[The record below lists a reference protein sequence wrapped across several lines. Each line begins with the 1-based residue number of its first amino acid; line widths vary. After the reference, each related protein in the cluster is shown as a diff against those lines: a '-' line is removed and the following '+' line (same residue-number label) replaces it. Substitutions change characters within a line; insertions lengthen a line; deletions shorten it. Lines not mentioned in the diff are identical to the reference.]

1 MSEYLQSR
9 AFQASLYWDNIAKQ
23 AGTRATTPKTSG
35 QKPQTPV
42 SAPDKSQVWAEVNTA
57 GLDRLLASWD
67 RLLREFPQ
75 MKQATL
81 EKMGS
86 ELLRRVRSQ
95 IGGTGKVAGWQE
107 VHMGSGGGYVAVRA
121 KAKTFQSTKS
131 GKRYA
136 VGYITNAFEGGHK
149 IRRPQGG
156 KGYRSR
162 VNVAAVP
169 GQWVYDAVRRQMAG
183 MSQEDVNALMALI
196 TEGLEGRL

>member
-1 MSEYLQSR
+1 
-9 AFQASLYWDNIAKQ
+9 
-23 AGTRATTPKTSG
+23 
-35 QKPQTPV
+35 
-42 SAPDKSQVWAEVNTA
+42 
-57 GLDRLLASWD
+57 
-67 RLLREFPQ
+67 
-75 MKQATL
+75 
-81 EKMGS
+81 
-86 ELLRRVRSQ
+86 
-95 IGGTGKVAGWQE
+95 
-107 VHMGSGGGYVAVRA
+107 MGSGGGYVAVRA

-169 GQWVYDAVRRQMAG
+169 GQWVYDAVRRQIAG